1 MNLDPHNTCSKEAKT
16 PKDQSSNRRITIHA
30 FLSYCGL
37 THSVLIKDGREVQ
50 EYIIFEPN
58 LAVRDSLLACDI
70 VHGWSTHYARVRIR
84 LDTVEDIGGEK

>member
-30 FLSYCGL
+30 FFSYCSL
-37 THSVLIKDGREVQ
+37 THPVLIEDGTQSYKDT
-50 EYIIFEPN
+50 IIFEPN

-70 VHGWSTHYARVRIR
+70 VHGWSTYYA
-84 LDTVEDIGGEK
+84 